1 MVRRETQNYPKHQ
14 PLSVQTKLE
23 EQLNTFSHAIGAV
36 LGIVGLIILVSKQVN
51 APWSL
56 FSVLV
61 YGLSIIVLFSA
72 STLYHAAK
80 TEKRK
85 HYFRIVDHISIY
97 LLIAGTYT
105 PVLLLTLSDSKGW
118 PLFYTVWGIAAFGVF
133 LKLFFTGRFEVF
145 STLLYLVMGWLIVF
159 DFSVL
164 AERMD
169 TNGLLFLFAGGLFY
183 TVGIVF
189 YAINKI
195 PYNHVIW
202 HVFVLAGAISH
213 YFMILW
219 FVV

>member
-1 MVRRETQNYPKHQ
+1 MSE
-14 PLSVQTKLE
+14 QTKLE

-72 STLYHAAK
+72 SALYHAAK

-105 PVLLLTLSDSKGW
+105 PVLLLTLPDSNGW

-189 YAINKI
+189 YAINRI
-195 PYNHVIW
+195 PNNHVIW

>member
-1 MVRRETQNYPKHQ
+1 
-14 PLSVQTKLE
+14 LSDQTRLE
-23 EQLNTFSHAIGAV
+23 ERLNTFSHAIGAL
-36 LGIVGLIILVSKQVN
+36 LGIAGLIILILKQDDK
-51 APWSL
+51 PWSL

-61 YGLSIIVLFSA
+61 YGMSIIILFSA
-72 STLYHAAK
+72 STLYHAAR
-80 TEKRK
+80 TENRK

-105 PVLLLTLSDSKGW
+105 PVLLLMLPDSNGW
-118 PLFYTVWGIAAFGVF
+118 LLFYAVWGIAAFGVF

-164 AERMD
+164 AERMH

-202 HVFVLAGAISH
+202 HVFVLAGAIFH

-219 FVV
+219 YVV

>member
-1 MVRRETQNYPKHQ
+1 
-14 PLSVQTKLE
+14 LSVQTKLE

-36 LGIVGLIILVSKQVN
+36 FGIVGLIILVSKQVN

-72 STLYHAAK
+72 SALYHAAK

-118 PLFYTVWGIAAFGVF
+118 LLFYTVWGIAAFGVF

-164 AERMD
+164 AERMH